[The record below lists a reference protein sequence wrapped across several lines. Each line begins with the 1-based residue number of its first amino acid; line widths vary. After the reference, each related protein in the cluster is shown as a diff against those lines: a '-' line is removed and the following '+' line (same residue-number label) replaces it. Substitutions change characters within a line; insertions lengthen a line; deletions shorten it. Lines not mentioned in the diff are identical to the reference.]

1 MSLCHNINVVHV
13 LYSCTQFI
21 QVEIEMTCMQAM
33 LRGSALFVS
42 EILLLF
48 VFVKFSFGI
57 MVYMYIVNSSEKI

>member
-1 MSLCHNINVVHV
+1 MSLCHTINVVHV

-21 QVEIEMTCMQAM
+21 QVMTCMQAI
-33 LRGSALFVS
+33 LRGSALFVL